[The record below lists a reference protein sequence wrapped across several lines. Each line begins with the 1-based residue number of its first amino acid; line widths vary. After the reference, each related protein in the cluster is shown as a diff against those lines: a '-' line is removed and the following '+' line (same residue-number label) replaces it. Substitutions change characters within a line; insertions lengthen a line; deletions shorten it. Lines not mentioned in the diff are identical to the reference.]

1 MADIQLDGLFQQKQ
15 REFNLQGAGLTRFSS
30 DFIDAVNRSV
40 KRINREADLAT
51 AISTVFSTDGTVSG
65 LDEKYED
72 ILSMLVSLN
81 MMKMGQRP
89 AKGGELELP
98 ALEAKASDAIA
109 QIYFDIINNAQDADP
124 DDETTDII
132 GLGHLGG

>member
-40 KRINREADLAT
+40 KRINREANLVT

-72 ILSMLVSLN
+72 ILSMLISLN

-109 QIYFDIINNAQDADP
+109 QIYFDIVNNAQDADP

>member
-15 REFNLQGAGLTRFSS
+15 REFNLQGAGLTRFTS

-40 KRINREADLAT
+40 KRINREANLLVS
-51 AISTVFSTDGTVSG
+51 ISTVSSTDGVVSG
-65 LDEKYED
+65 LDEAYED
-72 ILSMLVSLN
+72 VLSLLVSLN
-81 MMKMGQRP
+81 LLKMGQRP

-98 ALEAKASDAIA
+98 ALEARASDAIS
-109 QIYFDIINNAQDADP
+109 QIYFDLKNDEQDADP